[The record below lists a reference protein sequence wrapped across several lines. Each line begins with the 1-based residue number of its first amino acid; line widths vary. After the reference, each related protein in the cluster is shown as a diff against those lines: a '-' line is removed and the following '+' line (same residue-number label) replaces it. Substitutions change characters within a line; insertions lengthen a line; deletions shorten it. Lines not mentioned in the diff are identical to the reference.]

1 MASFFQGSRLSAS
14 VAGSVDG
21 SPRQPSI
28 YVCSG
33 DLNFAPLVCIAH
45 TAEPSPQPFF
55 KANLTNQNQS
65 KLLPLDNMPHL
76 KL

>member
-1 MASFFQGSRLSAS
+1 MAGTAS
-14 VAGSVDG
+14 G

-28 YVCSG
+28 YVGSG

-55 KANLTNQNQS
+55 KANLTNQNRS
-65 KLLPLDNMPHL
+65 KLLPLDNTPHL